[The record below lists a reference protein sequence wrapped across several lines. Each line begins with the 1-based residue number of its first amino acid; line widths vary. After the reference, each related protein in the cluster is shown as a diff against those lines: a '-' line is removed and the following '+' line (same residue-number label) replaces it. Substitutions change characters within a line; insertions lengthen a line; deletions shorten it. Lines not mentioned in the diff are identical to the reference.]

1 MSIGMIHTLLPGTRL
16 EGITALA
23 LTELLL
29 ELHHDSDAVPLLH
42 QREMQ
47 AGPAGYA
54 ISCVNVGFLFYMCDA
69 VRVCDASEFVS
80 FSRCSFPSLST
91 LFSFL
96 HFLFFS
102 LSVLFYSFC
111 SLSIS
116 LTFFFSLA
124 LSRTLSHTLVSL
136 LFP

>member
-16 EGITALA
+16 EGLTALA

-54 ISCVNVGFLFYMCDA
+54 ISCVKCGVLLIFMCD
-69 VRVCDASEFVS
+69 VECV
-80 FSRCSFPSLST
+80 
-91 LFSFL
+91 
-96 HFLFFS
+96 
-102 LSVLFYSFC
+102 
-111 SLSIS
+111 
-116 LTFFFSLA
+116 
-124 LSRTLSHTLVSL
+124 
-136 LFP
+136 